1 MVSGQGTAGTR
12 FTAVAICL
20 ESYHR
25 GRYLSDDCT
34 VAKSGSSSARRA
46 VAWSGDNRLAGGISL
61 GRDLV
66 DWIRSLG
73 KLVEAI

>member
-1 MVSGQGTAGTR
+1 MDWQ
-12 FTAVAICL
+12 AVA
-20 ESYHR
+20 R
-25 GRYLSDDCT
+25 
-34 VAKSGSSSARRA
+34 